1 LDLCISGALY
11 DVNKAL
17 KIGLIDE
24 ILKSS
29 DSEDI
34 LKEAKNFSISHPKSK
49 KLAWNLMDK
58 VVRNTDLGRALI
70 YNQVI
75 KQLNSRTKL
84 KYPAPY
90 WILEILL
97 ESCETSLLSAVEM
110 EIHAFEKLLKTSMA
124 KKLTRL
130 FIVQDKLKK
139 LYPNPTSW
147 IIPKEYGIIGGG
159 MVGTAFAHILLLKG
173 YSVILIA
180 KDETKASKKIE
191 FLLKFSE
198 DSHQLKKG
206 ESVNL
211 LKNLKIS
218 TSISSLNDVD
228 FFIESINESLESKQN
243 LISEL
248 KLKENSILTSTS
260 STLISSMDTIGLHLM
275 YPFHRIPIAE
285 IIVKKDTKE
294 EDIEKIFK
302 FAREIGKIPVVLNGK
317 SIISNLLG
325 CLFCETLEMVSAGYP
340 ITVIQKE
347 IRDADFTIQIVDL
360 MGKLCEFNLRCHWT

>member
-1 LDLCISGALY
+1 LCISGALY

-29 DSEDI
+29 DSDEI
-34 LKEAKNFSISHPKSK
+34 LKEAKQFSIKHPKSK

-97 ESCETSLLSAVEM
+97 ESCETSVLSAVEM
-110 EIHAFEKLLKTSMA
+110 EIYAFEKLLKTSMA

-147 IIPKEYGIIGGG
+147 IFPKEFGIIGGG
-159 MVGTAFAHILLLKG
+159 MVGTSFAHILLLKG

-211 LKNLKIS
+211 LKNLRIS
-218 TSISSLNDVD
+218 TSLSSLKEVD
-228 FFIESINESLESKQN
+228 FVIESIQESLESKQK

-248 KLKENSILTSTS
+248 KLKENAILTSSS
-260 STLISSMDTIGLHLM
+260 STLISSLDTIGLHLM

-285 IIVKKDTKE
+285 IITKKETKE
-294 EDIEKIFK
+294 QDIEKVFK